1 VLLLR
6 CLQSEERVS
15 HKQEREQP
23 MPQVAMGS
31 GDSDNE
37 FRFLGQ
43 VWLGG
48 AGKASEMQ
56 TCQGKLIC

>member
-1 VLLLR
+1 
-6 CLQSEERVS
+6 
-15 HKQEREQP
+15 